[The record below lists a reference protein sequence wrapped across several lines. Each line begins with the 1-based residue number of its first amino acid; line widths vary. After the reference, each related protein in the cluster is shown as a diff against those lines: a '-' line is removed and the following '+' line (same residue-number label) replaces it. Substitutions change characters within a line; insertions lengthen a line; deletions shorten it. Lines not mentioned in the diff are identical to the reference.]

1 VLEKYDDTYAKNNLR
16 FDGKWIDPLSP
27 SKKQKRPFKNT
38 LGHKSSK
45 LSLTMDRSDD
55 DSDEDEMTFD
65 ELRDRNQA
73 LREGLRQQLEI
84 FEQYY

>member
-1 VLEKYDDTYAKNNLR
+1 
-16 FDGKWIDPLSP
+16 
-27 SKKQKRPFKNT
+27 
-38 LGHKSSK
+38 
-45 LSLTMDRSDD
+45 MDRSDD